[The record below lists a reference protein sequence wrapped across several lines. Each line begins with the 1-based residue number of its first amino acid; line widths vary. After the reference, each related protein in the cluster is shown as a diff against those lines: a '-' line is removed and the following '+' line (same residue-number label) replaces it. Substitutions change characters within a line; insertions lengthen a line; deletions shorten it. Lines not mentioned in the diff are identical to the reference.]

1 MSSKINSRKT
11 ISKKKLSE
19 DEESDE
25 DIIDEPKKN
34 KKVLSDEPKK
44 SKKNVSNESKK
55 NVSNESKKDASN
67 ESKKDASNKSKK
79 DASDEPKKSKKT
91 KEEKPLKKNKKGVVE
106 QKKSPPLKPNKNRI
120 LEIKINDTFRF
131 KHSFILLEN
140 SITECNINFI
150 PADAVELNDDDDIDD
165 DFIEEVNDSTVHTK
179 DANKKRNNGGIT
191 IIKSSE
197 DNTTLIKLIMDATN
211 FEYFRCEPR
220 KGDKMITIGIDL
232 NIFNSYLKNIDDD
245 KPLVMYMNAD
255 NRNSLYIHNYN
266 DDSDSSQ
273 SNEVDIDLID
283 IPNGDP
289 NIEHQQEFPN
299 MIFMKSKVFHTLCK
313 NLSLK
318 SNIVEIISVDNE
330 IHFKGKSEGGKVTRT
345 FKDKNKSDLKVQS
358 SKMVQAIYDLKSI
371 MHFSKCEKI
380 CEDIILYLKDDFP
393 LLMEIRIGDIGK
405 FFVFLAPSDE
415 ED

>member
-1 MSSKINSRKT
+1 MSSKINNRKT
-11 ISKKKLSE
+11 IKKLSE
-19 DEESDE
+19 DEETEE
-25 DIIDEPKKN
+25 DIIEEPKKTKKTKDTSDEPKKS
-34 KKVLSDEPKK
+34 KKDLSDEPKK
-44 SKKNVSNESKK
+44 SKKDLSDEPK
-55 NVSNESKKDASN
+55 
-67 ESKKDASNKSKK
+67 KSKK
-79 DASDEPKKSKKT
+79 DASDEPKKSKKS
-91 KEEKPLKKNKKGVVE
+91 EEPKKSKKTNEDKPLKKNKKGVIE

-150 PADAVELNDDDDIDD
+150 PADAVELNDEDDDIDD

-345 FKDKNKSDLKVQS
+345 FKDKNKSDLKVHS